1 MPTKTTNTANTNK
14 PANAAPAENQ
24 QAQQTPPAPGLNPKV
39 RVTLYN
45 NGNTRAIC
53 SVTLY
58 NAIGIR
64 GIHVM
69 DSKNGLFV
77 QMPSYKT
84 QNGKFRDIAFPVT
97 AETRLQLQQAV
108 LDAYTQQISQ
118 ITSQSMNSA
127 QPDAAPAPQPN
138 LAM

>member
-1 MPTKTTNTANTNK
+1 MSTKTNTHKPTNTA
-14 PANAAPAENQ
+14 PAEEQ
-24 QAQQTPPAPGLNPKV
+24 KAQQTPPAPGLNPRV

-53 SVTLY
+53 SATLY

-69 DSKNGLFV
+69 EGKNGLFV

-97 AETRLQLQQAV
+97 TETRLQLQQAV
-108 LDAYTQQISQ
+108 LDAYSQQLEMIAKQ
-118 ITSQSMNSA
+118 VQTPA
-127 QPDAAPAPQPN
+127 QPAAAPAPQPA
-138 LAM
+138 LSM